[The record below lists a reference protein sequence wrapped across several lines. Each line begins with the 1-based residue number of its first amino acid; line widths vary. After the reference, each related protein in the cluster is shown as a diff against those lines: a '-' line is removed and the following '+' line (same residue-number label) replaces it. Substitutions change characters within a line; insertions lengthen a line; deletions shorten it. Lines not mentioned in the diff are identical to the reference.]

1 MELEAEKAHSVV
13 TIFTSHYQGG
23 SAYNVRAEYLTKKGK
38 QSYENK
44 GWMNGEKVYYI
55 YPKGINLTKVQF
67 RETGY
72 NTEFEGYFRCNDP
85 FLNKMWEKSQRTLY
99 ITMRDTYMDCPDRE
113 RAQWWGD
120 EVNESGEAFYAL
132 SVSSHLLMKKK
143 GCMNSWGGSVL
154 QEKSSLLSLRPTI
167 TLNFPVKCWRLS
179 VTLVFGIII

>member
-1 MELEAEKAHSVV
+1 MVGKEGDAPWNKLHHRIIPLWKDFGLKNYVSQTVHSGTINDTLVCQLPYNAQIMPYMELEAEKAHSVV

-120 EVNESGEAFYAL
+120 EVNE
-132 SVSSHLLMKKK
+132 
-143 GCMNSWGGSVL
+143 
-154 QEKSSLLSLRPTI
+154 
-167 TLNFPVKCWRLS
+167 
-179 VTLVFGIII
+179 